1 VCTNSTLP
9 FYLLLIVA
17 VVCVQLPTYAD
28 NMTVLDKNSR
38 KESRGRKSNVSQ
50 HTHRSSER
58 SSIRSF
64 VSWQTWHYSLL
75 LFQQLLC
82 SPPQGGIKRYRDP
95 SVHLSQPRLWAH
107 WLPAASRPPETCRL
121 RTRPRTDVDLP
132 RVDLPSAGAYRL
144 DAPGEVNFLPC
155 SATAVTITTFT

>member
-1 VCTNSTLP
+1 
-9 FYLLLIVA
+9 
-17 VVCVQLPTYAD
+17 
-28 NMTVLDKNSR
+28 MTVLDKNSR
-38 KESRGRKSNVSQ
+38 KESRGSKSNLSQ

-75 LFQQLLC
+75 LFQQFLC

-107 WLPAASRPPETCRL
+107 WLPAASRPPETCGL
-121 RTRPRTDVDLP
+121 RTRPRTDVDPP
-132 RVDLPSAGAYRL
+132 RVDLPSAGGHIVSTP
-144 DAPGEVNFLPC
+144 PGRSTFCLALLQPLPLQH
-155 SATAVTITTFT
+155 

>member
-1 VCTNSTLP
+1 
-9 FYLLLIVA
+9 
-17 VVCVQLPTYAD
+17 
-28 NMTVLDKNSR
+28 MTVLDKNSR

-58 SSIRSF
+58 SLIRSF

-75 LFQQLLC
+75 LFQQFLC

-107 WLPAASRPPETCRL
+107 WLPSASRPPETCGL
-121 RTRPRTDVDLP
+121 RTRPRTDVDPP
-132 RVDLPSAGAYRL
+132 RVDLPSAGGISSRRPRGGQLFALLCYSRYHYNIHL
-144 DAPGEVNFLPC
+144 ASC
-155 SATAVTITTFT
+155 AACK